1 MSARLH
7 SRFVRV
13 FTSINHGCV
22 LSFLCFLCM
31 QRPLHIKRVA
41 MSYFSASKILKL
53 FLATVFASV
62 LLLSAG
68 LSLAQS
74 VLRVSAIPDE
84 APTELQRKFRPLG
97 EYLEKKLG
105 MKVEFTP
112 VTDYAASVEG
122 LVNNKLDLVWFGGF
136 TFVQAKVRSNSHVIP
151 LVQREEDEKFKSVFI
166 TTHNDIT
173 KLQDLKG
180 KTFTFGAESSTSGHL
195 MPRSFLLAAG
205 INPDTDMRRIAFSG
219 AHDATVAAVAGG
231 KVDAGALNISVWEKL
246 LSQGK
251 VDSKVV
257 HVFYTTP
264 GYFDYNWTVRADMD
278 PALREKLANAFL
290 ALDRSD
296 AHDKEILDLQRATRF
311 IRTRAENYGAI
322 ETAARNAGLLK

>member
-1 MSARLH
+1 
-7 SRFVRV
+7 
-13 FTSINHGCV
+13 
-22 LSFLCFLCM
+22 
-31 QRPLHIKRVA
+31 
-41 MSYFSASKILKL
+41 MSYLSSSKTIKSLIRTL
-53 FLATVFASV
+53 FASA

-68 LSLAQS
+68 LSLAEP

-84 APTELQRKFRPLG
+84 SPTELQRKFKPLG

-122 LVNNKLDLVWFGGF
+122 LINNKLDLVWFGGF
-136 TFVQAKVRSNSHVIP
+136 TFVQAKVRSNNQVIP

-166 TTHNDIT
+166 TTRNDIT

-180 KTFTFGAESSTSGHL
+180 KTFTFGSESSTSGHL
-195 MPRSFLLAAG
+195 MPRSYLLAANV
-205 INPDTDMRRIAFSG
+205 NPDTDMRRIAFSG

-251 VDSKVV
+251 VDTTVV

-278 PALREKLANAFL
+278 PVLRDKLARAFL
-290 ALDRSD
+290 ALDKND
-296 AHDKEILDLQRATRF
+296 PHDKEILDLQRATRF
-311 IRTRAENYGAI
+311 IPSKAENYRAI
-322 ETAARNAGLLK
+322 EAAARSAGLLK